1 MDEKVAFTVAKLIEA
16 GIVGKSEVVASY
28 ATQLVDHFKGAGE
41 ADIAALFSSSAKKRN
56 GKKASIKRAMP
67 VDIESRIPVADELI
81 IEEPIDVV
89 LDENVQAVVD
99 RWLDCINNAARLAK
113 YGLAAPASLL
123 MHGPPGCGK
132 TLLAKS
138 IAEKLNLPLLTA
150 RSDSLISS
158 YLGST
163 SKNVR
168 ALFEHATSRPCVLFL
183 DEFDAI
189 AKMRDDQRE
198 LGELKRV
205 VISLLQNIDASGN
218 DHFLLAAT
226 NHAHLLDKA
235 VWRRFAYTIEIGLP
249 DSNARKKLLQSF
261 LSSFAESDVVELLS
275 MITEGLSG
283 AQIKCISE
291 DAIRTAVISGSNK
304 IELAASISMATE
316 MNQENGALSQEDTI
330 RKIRQRLGKKVPQAR
345 LADIFGLSQ
354 STVSRILKNE

>member
-1 MDEKVAFTVAKLIEA
+1 MDEKAAFTVAKLIEA
-16 GIVGKSEVVASY
+16 GIGGKSEVVASY
-28 ATQLVDHFKGAGE
+28 ASQLVEHFKGIGE
-41 ADIAALFSSSAKKRN
+41 SDLATLFSSSAKRRN
-56 GKKASIKRAMP
+56 GKKASVKRAMP
-67 VDIESRIPVADELI
+67 VDIESRIPVADESI
-81 IEEPIDVV
+81 VDEPIDVV
-89 LDENVQAVVD
+89 LDENVKAVVD
-99 RWLDCINNAARLAK
+99 RWLDCIKNAARLAK
-113 YGLAAPASLL
+113 HGLAAPASLL
-123 MHGPPGCGK
+123 MYGPPGCGK

-138 IAEKLNLPLLTA
+138 IAQMLNLPLLTA

-218 DHFLLAAT
+218 DHVLLAAT

-235 VWRRFAYTIEIGLP
+235 VWRRFAYTVEIGLP
-249 DSNARKKLLQSF
+249 DSDARRTMLKGF
-261 LSSFAESDVVELLS
+261 LSSFAEDDVVDLLS

-283 AQIKCISE
+283 AQIKSIAE
-291 DAIRTAVISGSNK
+291 DAIRTAVISNRKS
-304 IELAASISMATE
+304 IELAASVSMATE
-316 MNQENGALSQEDTI
+316 MNQNNSALSQEDII
-330 RKIRQRLGKKVPQAR
+330 RKVRKRLGKKIPQAR
-345 LADIFGLSQ
+345 LATIFGLSQ
-354 STVSRILKNE
+354 PTVSRILKNE